1 MALIK
6 QSLFIIVSIL
16 LLLYS
21 FSVNAGIFGFFNRE
35 SFLLSPQVQGQLLES
50 GKAVV
55 GKTIYRELYYDGRH
69 LDQTVTDQQGRF
81 TFPASSIRTSTPTSM
96 FGNDSLMQHI
106 YFRKADGNEF
116 TLWLA
121 KLFYEG
127 DQDSFTLK
135 EQLIKLECDI
145 ANNAQTY
152 DVPVQENP
160 DHNIVVHT
168 LCNLNAG

>member
-21 FSVNAGIFGFFNRE
+21 FSVNAGVFGFFNRE
-35 SFLLSPQVQGQLLES
+35 SFLLSPPVQGQLLDD

-55 GKTIYRELYYDGRH
+55 GKKVYRELYYDGRH
-69 LDQTVTDQQGRF
+69 LEQTVTDQQGRF
-81 TFPASSIRTSTPTSM
+81 TFPASTIKTSKPSNM
-96 FGNDSLMQHI
+96 FGSGSLMQHI
-106 YFRKADGNEF
+106 YLGEPGENEF

-121 KLFYEG
+121 KLFYNG
-127 DQDSFTLK
+127 NQNSLTLK
-135 EQLIKLECDI
+135 DKLSRLQCDI
-145 ANNAQTY
+145 TNTAKTY

-160 DHNIVVHT
+160 EQEMVIHT
-168 LCNLNAG
+168 LCNME